1 VSGGHY
7 RWVRRPLRTVAAL
20 YVDPEGN
27 YPSMPGVECWDEQR
41 DARTYPGPHPVIVH
55 PPCGRWCKLA
65 KFVER
70 THGYKVGD
78 DGGLFEHALATV
90 RRYGGVLEHP
100 AWSLAWSRYGL
111 ATPPE
116 TGWGQTA
123 AGEWVCEVAQ
133 SAYGH
138 DARKLTWLL
147 LVGGTPQPTI
157 WDKPKGARVVAYMT
171 QRHTGDFQKGAG
183 HGARM
188 RNSHVTPLA
197 FNEFLVRLAR
207 SVGAR

>member
-1 VSGGHY
+1 MNARS
-7 RWVRRPLRTVAAL
+7 WFAWRRPQLRTVAAL
-20 YVDPEGN
+20 YVDPDGP
-27 YPSMPGVECWDEQR
+27 YPRMPGVDCWDEQR

-55 PPCGRWCKLA
+55 PPCERWCKLA

-70 THGYKVGD
+70 VHGYKVGD

-100 AWSLAWSRYGL
+100 AWSLAWPRYAL

-116 TGWGQTA
+116 KGWGQTA

-138 DARKLTWLL
+138 DAQKLTWLL
-147 LVGGTPQPTI
+147 LVGGTPLRTN
-157 WDKPKGARVVAYMT
+157 WDKPKGTRVVAYMT
-171 QRHTGDFQKGAG
+171 QRHPGDFNDSRS
-183 HGARM
+183 HGDRM
-188 RNSHVTPLA
+188 RDSHLSPPA
-197 FNEFLVRLAR
+197 FAEFLVRLAR
-207 SVGAR
+207 TVER